1 MSGKTIV
8 VRQFLVKRKGIGLCV
23 VNEDNYTMTYPNGR
37 CETIQQSDVSY
48 WKSLH
53 KHQNYRGCFL

>member
-8 VRQFLVKRKGIGLCV
+8 VRQFLVKRKGIGLCI
-23 VNEDNYTMTYPNGR
+23 VNEDNYTMTYPNGY
-37 CETIQQSDVSY
+37 CETIQQYDVSY

-53 KHQNYRGCFL
+53 AWQKNRGCFI